1 MKKKQKDEIRVKAE
15 TDFIEIAKK
24 FIKDIY
30 KQNIKDLEYTFESF
44 FIDSDLEGPDKE
56 FQRSACKNLCLG
68 KMINKHKYKRNT

>member
-30 KQNIKDLEYTFESF
+30 KQNIKGL
-44 FIDSDLEGPDKE
+44 
-56 FQRSACKNLCLG
+56 
-68 KMINKHKYKRNT
+68 